1 MRTAQSKIVSQEALG
16 TLAQAWHS
24 ENKQIV
30 LTNGCFDLLHV
41 GHLRYLERA
50 RQMGDLLV
58 VGVNSDESVR
68 ALKGAERPILPEG
81 ARAEL
86 VAGLECVDYVVV
98 FSEPNAVRL
107 VETVRPHYYVKGG
120 DYTEA
125 DLPEAEVVIKDEG
138 FVVILPLEGGYS
150 TTQIIQRIRQ
160 TERRTVE
167 GG

>member
-1 MRTAQSKIVSQEALG
+1 MRPAQSKQIALETLG
-16 TLAQAWHS
+16 TLAQQWHA

-41 GHLRYLERA
+41 GHLRYLEKA

-68 ALKGAERPILPEG
+68 ALKGAERPIMPQE

-125 DLPEAEVVIKDEG
+125 DLPEAEAVIKHEG
-138 FVVILPLEGGYS
+138 FVVILPLEEGYS
-150 TTQIIQRIRQ
+150 TTQIVERIRG
-160 TERRTVE
+160 TGR
-167 GG
+167 